1 MGAAFG
7 LQRNAFTSVVYRRLA
22 MIETI
27 AIIGAGNG
35 GKAAAVD
42 LALQNKHVRLFEFPE
57 FKKNLQEII
66 ETKTLTATGAVE
78 GQAHLDRITCDL
90 EEALAGV
97 DSMMICTQA
106 LTHDRVAHEI
116 APFVRPEHLIILNP
130 GSTGGS
136 LHFAHVFRKLGLQ
149 KLPTIVETSTLTY
162 GCRAKDARVEISVK
176 VKRVA
181 YATLPA
187 KAAGRFG
194 PELEALYPGL
204 VRSGSVLEA
213 GLNNANPVIHP
224 PITILNGARIENEGD
239 RTYFYKDGV
248 SPTVAH
254 LIRKLDEERMAL
266 LEALGYAAQP
276 DPVTSVEQGYASS
289 REYYECYKNGPG
301 FKGFRNPNTLDNR
314 YIHEDI
320 GMGLVMFC
328 SLGRF
333 LKIPTPTCQAFVSM
347 GEAISG
353 INYSAEGKRTLN
365 SMGLAGLTV
374 EQLKT
379 YLESGE
385 MPTI

>member
-1 MGAAFG
+1 MAF
-7 LQRNAFTSVVYRRLA
+7 
-22 MIETI
+22 MIDRI

-42 LALQNKHVRLFEFPE
+42 LTLQGKKVGLFEFPE
-57 FKKNLQEII
+57 FESHLSAIFKD
-66 ETKTLTATGAVE
+66 KTLTASGVIAGKATLEQVTSDLPEVMKDADAV
-78 GQAHLDRITCDL
+78 
-90 EEALAGV
+90 
-97 DSMMICTQA
+97 MICTQA
-106 LTHDRVAHEI
+106 LAHDRVAHEI
-116 APFVRPEHLIILNP
+116 APLVRPEHLIILNP
-130 GSTGGS
+130 GSTGGAF
-136 LHFAHVFRKLGLQ
+136 HFAHVFRKLGLQ

-162 GCRAKDARVEISVK
+162 GCRAKDAVVEIAVK

-181 YATLPA
+181 YAALPA
-187 KAAGRFG
+187 KATSRFG

-204 VRSGSVLEA
+204 VRTGSVLEA

-224 PITILNGARIENEGD
+224 PIAILNGARIENDGD
-239 RTYFYKDGV
+239 RTFFYKDGV
-248 SPTVAH
+248 SPTVAS

-266 LEALGYAAQP
+266 LKALGYAAQP
-276 DPVTSVEQGYASS
+276 DPATSVEQGYASS
-289 REYYECYKNGPG
+289 TDYYECYKNGPG

-314 YIHEDI
+314 YLHEDV

-365 SMGLAGLTV
+365 SLGLEGLTV
-374 EQLKT
+374 EELKT

-385 MPTI
+385 MPAI